1 MGASRLE
8 EASLLHSMGTDLLS
22 ERSPLTSSRRNQSG
36 DGLKQDLSV
45 GMEWPAEEILSLGH
59 FHHLSQIHDGNSI
72 TDMFDD
78 TKVMG
83 DEEIGKAKLIPQ
95 VHQEVEDLSLDGD
108 IEG

>member
-8 EASLLHSMGTDLLS
+8 ETSLFQRMGTELLS
-22 ERSPLTSSRRNQSG
+22 ERSPLTSSRRVKFG

-45 GMEWPAEEILSLGH
+45 GMEWPAEEIFSIGH
-59 FHHLSQIHDGNSI
+59 FHHPSQIHDGNSI

-83 DEEIGKAKLIPQ
+83 DEEIGEAQLIPQ
-95 VHQEVEDLSLDGD
+95 VHQEV
-108 IEG
+108 

>member
-8 EASLLHSMGTDLLS
+8 ETSLFQSTGTELLS
-22 ERSPLTSSRRNQSG
+22 KGSPLTSSRRGQLG
-36 DGLKQDLSV
+36 DGLKQGLSV
-45 GMEWPAEEILSLGH
+45 GMEWSAEEILSIGD

-83 DEEIGKAKLIPQ
+83 YEEIGKAQLIPQ